1 MRNSRLGMLA
11 AGLAAVTLMHPAEPI
26 FPRPV
31 NKKRYKAPKIKTN
44 IGRDNKQFKIKG
56 IRP

>member
-1 MRNSRLGMLA
+1 MRNSRLGMLT
-11 AGLAAVTLMHPAEPI
+11 AGLAAVALMHPAEPI
-26 FPRPV
+26 YPRL